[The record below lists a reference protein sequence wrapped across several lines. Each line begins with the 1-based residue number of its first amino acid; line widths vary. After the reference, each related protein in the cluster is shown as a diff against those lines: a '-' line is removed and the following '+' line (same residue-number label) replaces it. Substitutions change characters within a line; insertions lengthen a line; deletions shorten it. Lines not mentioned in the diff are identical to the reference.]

1 MGGEGRDVLPG
12 RDDENDAH
20 GGALDETTETGLVC
34 VFEGHIGEGLLG
46 DVEHVVGAVE
56 SAANLTRD
64 LGGRYDACVKLRC
77 MCGCRSERCA
87 PAHLEGELR
96 GDLVAHLA
104 KLLLQSPSVEFV
116 MKLSRRRITCHES
129 ATYGDALLE
138 GDASPLLLR
147 GGGILDDLVEV
158 GLRRIRPGDKGL
170 LCVRR
175 EGRLRRELYSWI
187 GRHGGAE
194 ERCRT

>member
-1 MGGEGRDVLPG
+1 MGGEGKDVLPG
-12 RDDENDAH
+12 RDDEDNAH
-20 GGALDETTETGLVC
+20 GGALDEATETGLVC
-34 VFEGHIGEGLLG
+34 VFEGHIGESLLG

-56 SAANLTRD
+56 STANLAWD
-64 LGGRYDACVKLRC
+64 LGGGPDACVKLRC

-96 GDLVAHLA
+96 GDLIAHLA
-104 KLLLQSPSVEFV
+104 KLLLQGASVEYV
-116 MKLSRRRITCHES
+116 MKLSRRRIMYHEC
-129 ATYGDALLE
+129 ATDGDALLE

-147 GGGILDDLVEV
+147 RGGILDDLVEV
-158 GLRRIRPGDKGL
+158 ELRRISPGDKGL
-170 LCVRR
+170 LRVGS
-175 EGRLRRELYSWI
+175 EGRLRHELYSWI